1 MNNLTKIVK
10 GTLFGTLL
18 IASTV
23 TGVMAEDGAKFKVRI
38 ENISKGEVLKLSNG
52 GTAPFAL
59 SPGMWVV
66 HKGNVTLFTADE
78 KDRRKGLE
86 AQAEDGNPAI
96 LAESLEGQK
105 GVISTGTFN
114 TPVEAKDPGP
124 IVPGGAY
131 EFTFTAVPGA
141 RLSFV
146 LMFGQSNDL
155 FYALKDQGINVYDD
169 KKPISGDITSK
180 VILWDA
186 GTEVNQEPGSGP
198 DQAPRQSAPNTG
210 ASENG
215 VVRQVK
221 DTKDGF
227 TYPKTEDVMRVTI
240 TPEGN
245 WKSSKR

>member
-1 MNNLTKIVK
+1 MNNFIRIVK
-10 GTLFGTLL
+10 GTLFGAFLMV
-18 IASTV
+18 STV
-23 TGVMAEDGAKFKVRI
+23 TGVMGEDGVKCKVRI
-38 ENISKGEVLKLSNG
+38 ENISKGEVLKLSDG

-66 HKGNVTLFTADE
+66 HKENAPLFTTGE
-78 KDRRKGLE
+78 KDRGKGLE
-86 AQAEDGNPAI
+86 AQAEEGNPAM
-96 LAESLEGQK
+96 LVESLKGQK
-105 GVISTGTFN
+105 GVMSTGIFN
-114 TPVEAKDPGP
+114 TPIGANDPGP

-141 RLSFV
+141 RLSFA

-155 FYALKDQGINVYDD
+155 FYSPKDKGINLYDG

-186 GTEVNQEPGSGP
+186 GTEVNQEPGAGS

-215 VVRQVK
+215 VVRQIK
-221 DTKDGF
+221 DVKDGF
-227 TYPKTEDVMRVTI
+227 TYPKTADVMRVTI